1 MKWERRWAVT
11 AAVVATVRL
20 PVPAVPEERVVK
32 VVVAPDG
39 FGGTLTAREVAAA
52 IVEGWRRVRPGD
64 DLVCVPMSDGG
75 EGLVDVVATAD
86 DTWVTTEVAGPHG
99 HPVDAAFLLRPDGNA
114 VIETAQACGLH
125 LVPADRRTPRL
136 ATTYGVGQMLDAA
149 RDVGATRLLV
159 GLGGSA
165 SVDGGTGALNG
176 LGLRLTVA
184 DGSGLKIGAEDLHR
198 VHAVTWGW
206 AGDWDGI
213 EVVLLADVEARLDD
227 AAPVFGPQK
236 GASPEEITGLTEA
249 LRTWADVAERELPGG
264 VRRDDPGTGA
274 AGGLGFGLGRA
285 LTGARFERG
294 VDVVADLVGLDDA
307 LADADLVVTGEGR
320 LDATSFGTKVVGA
333 VRERAL
339 AIEVPVAAV
348 VGAVADGA
356 GTGGIDVEQA
366 SPEGPGI
373 EPAADVVAAAERL
386 AHRAP

>member
-1 MKWERRWAVT
+1 M
-11 AAVVATVRL
+11 
-20 PVPAVPEERVVK
+20 K

-39 FGGTLTAREVAAA
+39 FGGTLTAREAAAA
-52 IVEGWRRVRPGD
+52 IVAGWRRVRPGD

-99 HPVDAAFLLRPDGNA
+99 HPVDAAFLLRPDGSA
-114 VIETAQACGLH
+114 VVESAQACGLH

-136 ATTYGVGQMLDAA
+136 ATTYGVGQLLDAA

-184 DGSGLKIGAEDLHR
+184 DGSGLKIGGEDLHR
-198 VHAVTWGW
+198 VHAVRWGW

-213 EVVLLADVEARLDD
+213 EVVLLADVDARLDE

-236 GASPEEITGLTEA
+236 GATPEEIPALTET
-249 LRTWADVAERELPGG
+249 LRTWADVAERDLPGG
-264 VRRDDPGTGA
+264 VSRGDPGTGA

-294 VDVVADLVGLDDA
+294 VDVVAELVGLDDV

-333 VRERAL
+333 VRDRAR
-339 AIEVPVAAV
+339 ATKVPVAAV
-348 VGAVADGA
+348 VGAVADGTA
-356 GTGGIDVEQA
+356 PGDLDVEQA
-366 SPEGPGI
+366 SPAGPGL
-373 EPAADVVAAAERL
+373 EPAADVAAAAERL